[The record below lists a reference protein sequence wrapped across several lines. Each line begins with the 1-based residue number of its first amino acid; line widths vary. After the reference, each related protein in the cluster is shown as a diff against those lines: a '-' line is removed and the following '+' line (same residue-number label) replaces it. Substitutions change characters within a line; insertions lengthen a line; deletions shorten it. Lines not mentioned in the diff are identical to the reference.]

1 MLINTRESLR
11 DSKKR
16 SMIETVIDVVIGF
29 VLYLPINFLILPLFA
44 EQISS
49 YDVMGFF
56 QLSAIFTAI
65 ALVRKYT
72 IRRWFENLKQI
83 KF

>member
-49 YDVMGFF
+49 YDVLGFF

-72 IRRWFENLKQI
+72 IRRWFENLKQV

>member
-1 MLINTRESLR
+1 MLSKTRESLR

-16 SMIETVIDVVIGF
+16 SMIETVIDVLIGF
-29 VLYLPINFLILPLFA
+29 VMYLPINFLILPLFA

-49 YDVMGFF
+49 YDVLGFF

-72 IRRWFENLKQI
+72 IRRWFENLKQV

>member
-1 MLINTRESLR
+1 MLSKTRESLR

-16 SMIETVIDVVIGF
+16 SMIETVIDVLIGF

-49 YDVMGFF
+49 YDILGFF

-72 IRRWFENLKQI
+72 IRRWFENLKQV

>member
-1 MLINTRESLR
+1 MLSKTIR

-16 SMIETVIDVVIGF
+16 SLIEPAIDAGIGF
-29 VLYLPINFLILPLFA
+29 VLYLPINFGILPLFA

-49 YDVMGFF
+49 YDLGGFL
-56 QLSAIFTAI
+56 QLSAIFTVI

-72 IRRWFENLKQI
+72 IRRWFENLKQVR
-83 KF
+83 F

>member
-1 MLINTRESLR
+1 MLSKTIR

-16 SMIETVIDVVIGF
+16 SLIETAIDAGIGF
-29 VLYLPINFLILPLFA
+29 VLYLPINFGILPLFA

-49 YDVMGFF
+49 YDILGFF

-72 IRRWFENLKQI
+72 IRCWFENLKQI